1 MGGDF
6 FKVWGAALVALTVA
20 LAIGIGIN
28 EATHSNHL
36 DIKAYAVAV
45 PEDGSQPAAAE
56 PQEEVLDPVAPLLAS
71 ADLAAG
77 EKAFKR
83 CGACHTYE
91 KGGPN
96 KQGPNLY
103 GVVGN
108 TVAAHDGFT
117 YSDGLQ
123 GLGGEWTYDKLNA
136 FLAKPKDLVPNTKM
150 NFPGFKNVKDRANLI
165 AFLRTQSDNP
175 APLPAE

>member
-6 FKVWGAALVALTVA
+6 FKVWGAALIALTVA

-28 EATHSNHL
+28 EVTHSDHL

-45 PEDGSQPAAAE
+45 PDSGESPAAE
-56 PQEEVLDPVAPLLAS
+56 PKEEVLDPVAPLLAS
-71 ADLAAG
+71 ADIGAG

-83 CGACHTYE
+83 CSACHSYE

-108 TVAAHDGFT
+108 PVGTHDGFS
-117 YSDGLQ
+117 YSDSMKD
-123 GLGGEWTYDKLNA
+123 LGGEWTYDKLNA
-136 FLAKPKDLVPNTKM
+136 FLAKPKDLVADTKM
-150 NFPGFKNVKDRANLI
+150 NFVGFKSVKDRANVI
-165 AFLRTQSDNP
+165 AFLRAQADNL
-175 APLPAE
+175 APLPAQ

>member
-28 EATHSNHL
+28 EVTHSDHL

-45 PEDGSQPAAAE
+45 PESGEAPAAE

-71 ADLAAG
+71 ADLGAG

-83 CGACHTYE
+83 CSACHSYE

-108 TVAAHDGFT
+108 PVGTHDGFS
-117 YSDGLQ
+117 YSDSMKD
-123 GLGGEWTYDKLNA
+123 LGGEWTYDKLNA
-136 FLAKPKDLVPNTKM
+136 FLAKPKDLVPGTKM
-150 NFPGFKNVKDRANLI
+150 NFPGFKSVKDRANVI
-165 AFLRTQSDNP
+165 AFLRAQDDNP